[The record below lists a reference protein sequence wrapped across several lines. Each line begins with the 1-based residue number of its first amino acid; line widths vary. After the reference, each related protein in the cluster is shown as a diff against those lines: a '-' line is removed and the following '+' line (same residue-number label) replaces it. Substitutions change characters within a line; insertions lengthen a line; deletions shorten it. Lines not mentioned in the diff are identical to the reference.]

1 MTSLLLILTLFGH
14 PPNNTVDSTPLR
26 SKIYLV
32 DIYKY
37 ESGASKGYLRG
48 ITDSSLQL
56 TTMER
61 PYGYSSFDATLQYDA
76 IEHVSVHRKGAIRG
90 ALLLGI
96 LLGGAVGAIV
106 GLAAYKSCI
115 NCVIDSGAGLNMLKG
130 VTVGLPIGAAI
141 GYLIGRR
148 RHAFDISRNL
158 GNFQKM
164 RSKLLRSYGDKSQK
178 AR

>member
-14 PPNNTVDSTPLR
+14 STNHSADTTPLR
-26 SKIYLV
+26 SKIYLL
-32 DIYKY
+32 DIYQY

-48 ITDSSLQL
+48 ITDSALQL
-56 TTMER
+56 TKRER
-61 PYGYSSFDATLQYDA
+61 PYGYATFDATVRYDA

-115 NCVIDSGAGLNMLKG
+115 NCVIDSGVGLNMIKG
-130 VTVGLPIGAAI
+130 VTVGLPVGAAI

-148 RHAFDISRNL
+148 RHAFDISRNFE
-158 GNFQKM
+158 NFQKM
-164 RSKLLRSYGDKSQK
+164 RSRLFRSFGDKGGK
-178 AR
+178 GR